1 MTNFFGL
8 ASSVQLSPNI
18 IWANF
23 EKNWINFQGGVAI
36 RLNTVL
42 FKMAATVMGGVLL

>member
-1 MTNFFGL
+1 MFGHFC
-8 ASSVQLSPNI
+8 AARSKDHLSQF
-18 IWANF
+18 W
-23 EKNWINFQGGVAI
+23 EELDHFQGGVAI